1 MCEKTPHKVNDSTI
15 QVDGKSGKGGK
26 GEEGVADKL
35 YTGESKTTATVTP
48 YLLDPPPL
56 KPILA
61 QVLVRKKSHLVKSRP
76 LNCRSGPHRVVALKV
91 AP

>member
-1 MCEKTPHKVNDSTI
+1 MCEKTPHKVNDNII

-48 YLLDPPPL
+48 YLL
-56 KPILA
+56 
-61 QVLVRKKSHLVKSRP
+61 V
-76 LNCRSGPHRVVALKV
+76 G
-91 AP
+91 